1 MNSLPKSPVN
11 ILCTNV
17 RGLGQFK
24 KNRYRLNGVPYKI
37 KEMVSSCRHIPTIY
51 FCLETK
57 LKSFHRRIRLPKGMK
72 YIGETSCDSG
82 QGGIFGFMDNCY
94 SIEDRKRD
102 VKVIVSK
109 HAMFVRVKIG
119 NEYLNLVPVYL
130 PSNREE
136 CNKILKKVSSFLD
149 RNNITNFSMFGDT
162 NCDFN
167 QKRHNSRNILIQ
179 TFLEKYNMHDLA
191 TKLNIEPG
199 YTWRGTKQRINSYS
213 YIDHFYTNMDFFN
226 FIEFSY
232 NSFSDHKSM
241 RIGNKKKFKYSA
253 PKWQGYLFNNKDFIN
268 LMKEETSKFLIENA
282 DPISFKI
289 SSHNYS
295 NNFGL
300 IDNDFTYVSSEH
312 QNSTVLF
319 DLINHL
325 KKAHDRFFSKLKFKS
340 YNKTKE
346 FDKQI
351 NLLYDMIDSNI
362 NCGQASKE
370 INRLIQQQQEYF
382 KMLVQTNSE
391 TFQMRA
397 LLLDGLPNNFTYKN
411 FRNSKKQCS
420 NLLVDNELIDCPKKI
435 ANIFGDL
442 HAQLVCP
449 NVMPNSNLDELLNFF
464 DLKLDNMYPKIK
476 HLTNPYSTT
485 GEFRKVIKSMK
496 SNSMPGPTSQPT
508 QLFAFLLDNLPK
520 FTTKAFNNMYD
531 IDLDNS
537 SLSFVKERNITYIP
551 KPGLDPTIPGNRR
564 PIAQMENVLKILDK
578 AINKKVTPLLSKIC
592 HSDQYGFIPKRHMA
606 NATISIVS
614 IINHIK
620 AHNYNSQLIFFDL
633 QRAYDKALHCVSNT
647 IIKHI
652 FPEGNFAKSWI
663 SLTNGGS
670 FKIVV
675 KGNSSKKYKNK
686 IGFSQGAPSS
696 GSLFDIYN
704 HIFYCC
710 LTSPKIK
717 NLTLKLDGKPFD
729 PIFFADD
736 GFNAFQLKSNE
747 DIQLVSNSLQKL
759 ESTVNIKINFQKTK
773 IITHGECPLN
783 ISILGTKCDIVKHL
797 GVYLSFNL
805 TQAADYTYEQLF
817 EKLNTKSKKFAFFC
831 SDNVFKRRNITFSLM
846 NTMAFHIFRIYAP
859 NQKQIK
865 KLWKI
870 TAKFLWSSKSNEG
883 NNSYRYKVAKNRI
896 EMDFSHGGLNMLLPS
911 QQSFIIWFNAF
922 LNLLK
927 HAHLF
932 PNSNIA
938 RLLSHKHVPISSIFD
953 NLGSEIFHNYIK
965 NFRTF
970 YPLESGLMF
979 RKAKGFLVLLEK
991 HRETFLHS
999 NITSSVWA
1007 KNVKFNNVD
1016 IMELNEHGLNTIAS
1030 ILDFIKIQH
1039 KVLYRPLLNSAIKE
1053 NLTEKPV
1060 LLKLQKV
1067 VENMCSGFE
1076 FNNLICL
1083 TESKQKFVLKPII
1096 KLFEN
1101 SPRIYT
1107 FHFKKTNKEL
1117 LQDQFVPPSF
1127 KTRKM
1132 DKKYN
1137 PEFEVFKNSFN
1148 KILSLPI
1155 VLYYKSFLFEQF
1167 NRTLISRSKLYEMK
1181 LLDNNLCLKCNV
1193 KADTDHS
1200 IMECYFPSYFTHCL
1214 ALFLDNYYNDGK
1226 PDFIFLKENFYL
1238 FNIHFPVY
1246 QNDEYIQISI
1256 LTLIAKD
1263 RSLKISKD
1271 EQILKFSDFNCFA
1284 QTMFIAQFASKIL
1297 NNTGINSN
1305 LIDKFIDYLMLSK
1318 NNVHLFRIS

>member
-1 MNSLPKSPVN
+1 MQNLPKSSVN

-17 RGLGQFK
+17 RGLGQFR

-57 LKSFHRRIRLPKGMK
+57 LKSFHRKIRLPKGMR

-82 QGGIFGFMDNCY
+82 KGGIFAFMDNCF
-94 SIEDRKRD
+94 SIEDRKKD

-136 CNKILKKVSSFLD
+136 CDQIFKKVSSFLD
-149 RNNITNFSMFGDT
+149 RNNITNFSIFGDT

-167 QKRHNSRNILIQ
+167 KKQHNSRNTIVQ
-179 TFLEKYNMHDLA
+179 SFLEKYNMHSLA
-191 TKLNIEPG
+191 DKLNIKPE
-199 YTWRGTKQRINSYS
+199 YTWRGAKQRIHSKS
-213 YIDHFYTNMDFFN
+213 YIDHFYTNLDFFN
-226 FIEFSY
+226 FIEFSH

-241 RIGNKKKFKYSA
+241 RIANKKKYQYTA
-253 PKWQGYLFNNKDFIN
+253 PKWQGYLFNNKDFID
-268 LMKEETSKFLIENA
+268 LMKEETSNFLIKQAE
-282 DPISFKI
+282 PISFNA
-289 SSHNYS
+289 SSFNYS

-300 IDNDFTYVSSEH
+300 IDNDLTFENAEH

-319 DLINHL
+319 NLINHL
-325 KKAHDRFFSKLKFKS
+325 KKAHDRFFSKLKFSS
-340 YNKTKE
+340 YNKTRE
-346 FDKQI
+346 FDKQL
-351 NLLYDMIDSNI
+351 NVLYGMIDLNKESV
-362 NCGQASKE
+362 QASKE
-370 INRLIQQQQEYF
+370 INQLIQEQQSFF
-382 KMLVQTNSE
+382 KALVQTNSE

-411 FRNSKKQCS
+411 FRNKKKQVS

-449 NVMPNSNLDELLNFF
+449 SNMPQSNLDELLNFF

-476 HLTNPYSTT
+476 HITNPYSTT
-485 GEFRKVIKSMK
+485 GEFRNIIKSMK
-496 SNSMPGPTSQPT
+496 TNSMPGPSNQPT

-551 KPGLDPTIPGNRR
+551 KPGLDPSIPGNRR

-578 AINKKVTPLLSKIC
+578 AINKKVTPLLSKLC
-592 HSDQYGFIPKRHMA
+592 HSDQYGFIPKRHMS
-606 NATISIVS
+606 NASLSIVS

-620 AHNYNSQLIFFDL
+620 AQKYNSQLIFFDL

-663 SLTNGGS
+663 TLTNGGS

-710 LTSPKIK
+710 LTSPKFQ
-717 NLTLKLDGKPFD
+717 NLTLKLDGRPID

-736 GFNAFQLKSNE
+736 GFSAFQFKTE
-747 DIQLVSNSLQKL
+747 RDIQLISNSLQKL

-773 IITHGECPLN
+773 ILTHGECPLN
-783 ISILGTKCDIVKHL
+783 ISLLGTKSNIVKHL
-797 GVYLSFNL
+797 GIYLSFNL
-805 TQAADYTYEQLF
+805 AHAADFTYKQLF
-817 EKLNTKSKKFAFFC
+817 EKLNTKAQKFAFFC
-831 SDNVFKRRNITFSLM
+831 SDNIFKRRNITFSLM
-846 NTMAFHIFRIYAP
+846 NTMAFHIFRVYVP
-859 NQKQIK
+859 NQKQID

-870 TAKFLWSSKSNEG
+870 TAKFLWSSKSING

-922 LNLLK
+922 LNLIK
-927 HAHLF
+927 HAHLY

-938 RLLSHKHVPISSIFD
+938 RLLSHKHVPINSFFN
-953 NLGSEIFHNYIK
+953 NLGSEIFQKYTK
-965 NFRTF
+965 TLRAF
-970 YPLESGLMF
+970 YPLESGPF
-979 RKAKGFLVLLEK
+979 FKKAKRFLVLLEK
-991 HRETFLHS
+991 HRDTFLHS
-999 NITSSVWA
+999 NIVTSVWA
-1007 KNVKFNNVD
+1007 KNVRFSRSD
-1016 IMELNEHGLNTIAS
+1016 IMELNEHGLDTIAS

-1039 KVLYRPLLNSAIKE
+1039 KVLYRPLINPAIKD
-1053 NLTEKPV
+1053 NLQEKPV
-1060 LLKLQKV
+1060 LLKLQLV
-1067 VENMCSGFE
+1067 VQNICNGFE

-1083 TESKQKFVLKPII
+1083 TESKQKFVLKSII

-1107 FHFKKTNKEL
+1107 FHFKRTNKEI
-1117 LQDQFVPPSF
+1117 LQTQFVPPSF
-1127 KTRKM
+1127 KTRKN
-1132 DKKYN
+1132 DQKYS
-1137 PEFEVFKNSFN
+1137 PDFEIFKCSFN
-1148 KILSLPI
+1148 RILSLPI

-1167 NRTLISRSKLYEMK
+1167 NRTLISRNKLYEMK
-1181 LLDNNLCLKCNV
+1181 IVDNNRCLKCNI
-1193 KADTDHS
+1193 KADTEHS
-1200 IMECYFPSYFTHCL
+1200 ILECFFPSYFTHCL
-1214 ALFLDNYYNDGK
+1214 ALFLDYYYNDSR
-1226 PDFIFLKENFYL
+1226 PDFIFLKESFYL
-1238 FNIHFPVY
+1238 FNLYFPIY
-1246 QNDEYIQISI
+1246 QNDEYTQISL
-1256 LTLIAKD
+1256 LTLIAKE

-1271 EQILKFSDFNCFA
+1271 ENMINFDDFNCFA
-1284 QTMFIAQFASKIL
+1284 QTLFIAQFASKLL
-1297 NNTGINSN
+1297 NNTGLTCF
-1305 LIDKFIDYLMLSK
+1305 LIDKFIEFLLFSK
-1318 NNVHLFRIS
+1318 NNVKKFRIN